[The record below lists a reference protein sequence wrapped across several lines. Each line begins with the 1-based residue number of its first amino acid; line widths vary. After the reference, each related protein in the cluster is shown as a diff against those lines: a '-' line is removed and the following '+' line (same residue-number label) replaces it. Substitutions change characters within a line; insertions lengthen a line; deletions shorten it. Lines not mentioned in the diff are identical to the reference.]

1 MLETVEQADT
11 PLYGASKK
19 WTREVHPRRRS
30 HASQCWRG
38 LREGSNDAFLPHE
51 NGSQKGW
58 NEAIHPIWVKQIWL
72 YRGAGVG
79 VP

>member
-1 MLETVEQADT
+1 MLETVEQAGT

-19 WTREVHPRRRS
+19 WAREVHRRWASRT
-30 HASQCWRG
+30 SQCWRG
-38 LREGSNDAFLPHE
+38 LGEGSNDAFLPHE

>member
-1 MLETVEQADT
+1 MLETVEQAGT

-19 WTREVHPRRRS
+19 WVREVHRRWAS

-38 LREGSNDAFLPHE
+38 LGEGSNDAFLPHE
-51 NGSQKGW
+51 NGPEKGW
-58 NEAIHPIWVKQIWL
+58 NEVIHPIWVKQIWL

>member
-1 MLETVEQADT
+1 MLETAEQAGT

-19 WTREVHPRRRS
+19 WAREVHTRWAS
-30 HASQCWRG
+30 STSQCWQG
-38 LREGSNDAFLPHE
+38 LREGSNDAFLLYE
-51 NGSQKGW
+51 NGSKESLS
-58 NEAIHPIWVKQIWL
+58 EAIHPIWVKQIWL

>member
-1 MLETVEQADT
+1 MLETAEQAGT

-19 WTREVHPRRRS
+19 WTREVHPRRMSR
-30 HASQCWRG
+30 ASQCWRG

-51 NGSQKGW
+51 NDSQKGW

>member
-1 MLETVEQADT
+1 MLETAEQAGT

-19 WTREVHPRRRS
+19 WVREVHTRRMNR
-30 HASQCWRG
+30 ASQCWRG

>member
-1 MLETVEQADT
+1 MLETAEQAGT

-19 WTREVHPRRRS
+19 WAREVHPRRRS
-30 HASQCWRG
+30 RASQCWRG

-51 NGSQKGW
+51 NGPQKGW

>member
-1 MLETVEQADT
+1 MLETAEQAGT

-19 WTREVHPRRRS
+19 WTREVHPRRMSR
-30 HASQCWRG
+30 ASQCWLG

>member
-1 MLETVEQADT
+1 MLETAEQAGT

-19 WTREVHPRRRS
+19 WAREVHPRRMSR
-30 HASQCWRG
+30 ASQCWRG

-51 NGSQKGW
+51 NGSKKGL

>member
-1 MLETVEQADT
+1 MDAGGSP
-11 PLYGASKK
+11 PLG
-19 WTREVHPRRRS
+19 ES
-30 HASQCWRG
+30 HKPVLAG

-51 NGSQKGW
+51 NGPEKGW

>member
-1 MLETVEQADT
+1 MDA
-11 PLYGASKK
+11 GGS
-19 WTREVHPRRRS
+19 HPQDESRKS
-30 HASQCWRG
+30 VLAG

-51 NGSQKGW
+51 NDSKKGW

>member
-1 MLETVEQADT
+1 MLETVKQADT

-19 WTREVHPRRRS
+19 WALEVHTHTTSRT
-30 HASQCWRG
+30 SQCWRG

-51 NGSQKGW
+51 NGSKESL

-72 YRGAGVG
+72 YRGADVG